1 MASQLLINIR
11 KSLEPLFFGAIGVLA
26 FAPFSFKYA
35 LFVSYTYVIY
45 RVFKL
50 KNNNDTY
57 DIFLWAI
64 GFWGIGTSWII
75 VSIYYYGN
83 VSLIGSI
90 SLFVILMLGCIS
102 LFFLPIILIKRVFKN
117 FSDNF
122 LISVP
127 AILIVVE
134 LGRYYFL
141 GGFPWL
147 LPGYIFLDTPF
158 QSLYGLIGVSG
169 LSVLFYFL
177 ATVNVL
183 FISKKVYMI
192 FLNIVLFTCLLLP
205 NIFTQSAGDEDSIN
219 FSVIQPSTDPFTKFD
234 IDYVKKIEDEF
245 IYLSS
250 LANKETDILVWP
262 EAPMPYTTESK
273 RYKDLISRID
283 KPLVTGFFSTKE
295 GYLYNSVVNS
305 EQSAIYNKRKLVPF
319 GEYIPFERYL
329 RGLIAFF
336 DMPMSN
342 ITRGNLAMEMDVGHK
357 TFTPLVCFDIVF
369 REIVRK
375 DVKSSN
381 YIINVSND
389 TWFGNSFGPYQHLEI
404 SRIRAAENHIPIIR
418 ATNDGISA
426 LISSNGTIVD
436 YIGKGESGIL
446 NVKLVPTDVRTFYNS
461 YGDLFTYF
469 YILIVFLLMFLG
481 RMRNA

>member
-1 MASQLLINIR
+1 MVSQLLINIR

-35 LFVSYTYVIY
+35 LVISYTYVIY

-57 DIFLWAI
+57 DIFVWAI
-64 GFWGIGTSWII
+64 GFWGVGTSWII

-90 SLFVILMLGCIS
+90 SLFLLLMLGCI
-102 LFFLPIILIKRVFKN
+102 LFFFMPIILIKKALKN
-117 FSDNF
+117 FSDNL

-127 AILIVVE
+127 AILILVE

-158 QSLYGLIGVSG
+158 QNLYGFIGVSG
-169 LSVLFYFL
+169 LSVLLYFL

-183 FISKKVYMI
+183 LLSKKVYLV
-192 FLNIVLFTCLLLP
+192 FLNVVLFSCLLLP
-205 NIFTQSAGDEDSIN
+205 NIFILSPGDEDPIN
-219 FSVIQPSTDPFTKFD
+219 FTVIQPSTDPFTKFD
-234 IDYVKKIEDEF
+234 IDYVKEIEDEF
-245 IYLSS
+245 VYLSS
-250 LANKETDILVWP
+250 LANKDTNILVWP
-262 EAPMPYTTESK
+262 EAPLPYTSESN
-273 RYKDLISRID
+273 RYRDLMNRID
-283 KPLVTGFFSTKE
+283 KPLVTGFFSTQK
-295 GYLYNSVVNS
+295 GYLFNSVVNS
-305 EQSAIYNKRKLVPF
+305 EQSVIYNKRKLVPF
-319 GEYIPFERYL
+319 GEYIPFEEYL

-342 ITRGNLAMEMDVGHK
+342 ITRGDLAVEMDVGHK
-357 TFTPLVCFDIVF
+357 IFTPLVCFDIAF
-369 REIVRK
+369 SEIVRK

-389 TWFGNSFGPYQHLEI
+389 TWFGDSFGPYQHLEI
-404 SRIRAAENHIPIIR
+404 SRVRASENNIPIIR

-436 YIGKGESGIL
+436 FLGKGESGIL
-446 NVKLVPTDVRTFYNS
+446 NVNLVPTNVRTFYNT
-461 YGDLFTYF
+461 YGDIFLYF
-469 YILIVFLLMFLG
+469 YILIAFLFMFFG

>member
-1 MASQLLINIR
+1 M
-11 KSLEPLFFGAIGVLA
+11 
-26 FAPFSFKYA
+26 FK
-35 LFVSYTYVIY
+35 
-45 RVFKL
+45 
-50 KNNNDTY
+50 
-57 DIFLWAI
+57 
-64 GFWGIGTSWII
+64 
-75 VSIYYYGN
+75 
-83 VSLIGSI
+83 
-90 SLFVILMLGCIS
+90 
-102 LFFLPIILIKRVFKN
+102 
-117 FSDNF
+117 
-122 LISVP
+122 
-127 AILIVVE
+127 
-134 LGRYYFL
+134 
-141 GGFPWL
+141 
-147 LPGYIFLDTPF
+147 
-158 QSLYGLIGVSG
+158 
-169 LSVLFYFL
+169 
-177 ATVNVL
+177 
-183 FISKKVYMI
+183 
-192 FLNIVLFTCLLLP
+192 
-205 NIFTQSAGDEDSIN
+205 
-219 FSVIQPSTDPFTKFD
+219 
-234 IDYVKKIEDEF
+234 DYVKKIEDEF

-319 GEYIPFERYL
+319 GEYIPFEKYL

-342 ITRGNLAMEMDVGHK
+342 ITSGNLSVEMDVGHK

>member
-1 MASQLLINIR
+1 M
-11 KSLEPLFFGAIGVLA
+11 LA

-90 SLFVILMLGCIS
+90 SLFVILMIGCIS

-183 FISKKVYMI
+183 FIS
-192 FLNIVLFTCLLLP
+192 CLLYTSP
-205 NIFTQSAGDEDSIN
+205 SPRDS
-219 FSVIQPSTDPFTKFD
+219 V
-234 IDYVKKIEDEF
+234 
-245 IYLSS
+245 
-250 LANKETDILVWP
+250 
-262 EAPMPYTTESK
+262 
-273 RYKDLISRID
+273 
-283 KPLVTGFFSTKE
+283 
-295 GYLYNSVVNS
+295 
-305 EQSAIYNKRKLVPF
+305 
-319 GEYIPFERYL
+319 
-329 RGLIAFF
+329 
-336 DMPMSN
+336 
-342 ITRGNLAMEMDVGHK
+342 
-357 TFTPLVCFDIVF
+357 
-369 REIVRK
+369 
-375 DVKSSN
+375 
-381 YIINVSND
+381 
-389 TWFGNSFGPYQHLEI
+389 
-404 SRIRAAENHIPIIR
+404 
-418 ATNDGISA
+418 
-426 LISSNGTIVD
+426 
-436 YIGKGESGIL
+436 
-446 NVKLVPTDVRTFYNS
+446 
-461 YGDLFTYF
+461 
-469 YILIVFLLMFLG
+469 
-481 RMRNA
+481 